1 MSLLGQI
8 KLQAQQ
14 TLEDKNNQSKLS
26 ADSLALRNAKL
37 KEVFNYWRE
46 FSELIRVIE
55 PEFPHV
61 ISLPSIG
68 DLSGLRVTEPFA
80 EYRYTLLS
88 NEAFSDEI
96 SHVSLFYF
104 YKAPQVFKFERELGI
119 AQRIKDVLWRYG
131 IVHTAEDV
139 KNEHARVTAVSFT
152 IPWQVKGSIL
162 VTALS
167 DAEVLHFSLKNIAKL
182 GEMELEMPFD
192 QVDATFLDEL
202 SKLLLGQDNFFWK
215 LAKF

>member
-1 MSLLGQI
+1 MSLLGQM

-14 TLEDKNNQSKLS
+14 SLEEKNNQVKLS

-37 KEVFNYWRE
+37 KEVFDYWRE

-55 PEFPHV
+55 PDFSHV

-68 DLSGLRVTEPFA
+68 DLSGLKVSEPFA
-80 EYRYTLLS
+80 EYRYRLLS
-88 NEAFSDEI
+88 NETFSDDV

-139 KNEHARVTAVSFT
+139 KNEHARVAAVSFI
-152 IPWQVKGSIL
+152 IPWQVKGSIF
-162 VTALS
+162 VTPLPDS
-167 DAEVLHFSLKNIAKL
+167 NVLHFSLKNIAKL

-202 SKLLLGQDNFFWK
+202 SKLLLGQENSFWK

>member
-1 MSLLGQI
+1 MSLLGQM

-14 TLEDKNNQSKLS
+14 TLEDKTHQVKLD

-46 FSELIRVIE
+46 FAELIRVIE
-55 PEFPHV
+55 PEFAHV

-68 DLSGLRVTEPFA
+68 DMSGLKVTEPFA
-80 EYRYTLLS
+80 EYRHTLLS
-88 NEAFSDEI
+88 NETFSDEI

-104 YKAPQVFKFERELGI
+104 YQAPKEFRFERELGI
-119 AQRIKDVLWRYG
+119 AQLIKDVLWRYG

-139 KNEHARVTAVSFT
+139 KNQHGRLSAVSFV
-152 IPWQVKGSIL
+152 IPWQVKGSVF
-162 VTALS
+162 VTPLPDS
-167 DAEVLHFSLKNIAKL
+167 NVLHFSLKNIAKL

-192 QVDATFLDEL
+192 QVDATFLDEF
-202 SKLLLGQDNFFWK
+202 SKLLLGQENSFWK

>member
-1 MSLLGQI
+1 MSLLGQM

-14 TLEDKNNQSKLS
+14 ALEDKSNQFKLS

-55 PEFPHV
+55 PDFTHA

-68 DLSGLRVTEPFA
+68 ELSGLKVCEPFA

-88 NEAFSDEI
+88 NETFSDDI

-104 YKAPQVFKFERELGI
+104 YKAPQVFKLERELGI

-139 KNEHARVTAVSFT
+139 KNEHARVAAVSFT
-152 IPWQVKGSIL
+152 IPWQVKGSIF
-162 VTALS
+162 VTPLPDS
-167 DAEVLHFSLKNIAKL
+167 DVLHFSLKNISKL

-192 QVDATFLDEL
+192 QVNAMFLDEL
-202 SKLLLGQDNFFWK
+202 SKLLLGQESSFWK